1 MQTQIKSQNST
12 STSKR
17 FVIVLL
23 EEFAIYSFGSL
34 LDALR
39 IANALSGKA
48 LYNWIVLAEN
58 GAVIRSS
65 ACTEF
70 KVDFGLIEL
79 QRDDTVL
86 ICGGLNVQQN
96 TTKNLVSWIRR
107 QARKGISIGGVD
119 TGSYAVARAGLLDGK
134 SATIHW
140 ENQDSFREEFDEVDL
155 TRSIF
160 CIDLSLIHI

>member
-65 ACTEF
+65 AHTEF

-86 ICGGLNVQQN
+86 ICGGC
-96 TTKNLVSWIRR
+96 
-107 QARKGISIGGVD
+107 
-119 TGSYAVARAGLLDGK
+119 LLYTSPSPRD
-134 SATIHW
+134 
-140 ENQDSFREEFDEVDL
+140 
-155 TRSIF
+155 
-160 CIDLSLIHI
+160 

>member
-70 KVDFGLIEL
+70 KGDFGLIEL
-79 QRDDTVL
+79 QRAQ
-86 ICGGLNVQQN
+86 G
-96 TTKNLVSWIRR
+96 R
-107 QARKGISIGGVD
+107 AREKKAFKRAWEALEKRPFKGILQ
-119 TGSYAVARAGLLDGK
+119 A
-134 SATIHW
+134 
-140 ENQDSFREEFDEVDL
+140 F
-155 TRSIF
+155 
-160 CIDLSLIHI
+160 

>member
-39 IANALSGKA
+39 IANDLSGKA

-65 ACTEF
+65 ACTWL
-70 KVDFGLIEL
+70 KVDFGMIEL
-79 QRDDTVL
+79 SRDDTVL
-86 ICGGLNVQQN
+86 
-96 TTKNLVSWIRR
+96 
-107 QARKGISIGGVD
+107 
-119 TGSYAVARAGLLDGK
+119 
-134 SATIHW
+134 
-140 ENQDSFREEFDEVDL
+140 
-155 TRSIF
+155 
-160 CIDLSLIHI
+160 